1 MFTVKLLGLF
11 IIFEGNILNTH
22 ASKIDVDCY
31 NKDNNGST
39 YIGTVNIASN
49 NQTCLNWR
57 TVSSPY
63 VTYDKNN
70 AFCRNPNGF
79 KKPWCY
85 TGAGFQFSYCNIS
98 VCDVD
103 CYNTNDNGSS
113 YVGTVHTSRLNHP
126 CLNWL
131 TVNSLLVPYHEN
143 HTYCRNPNGFGEPWC
158 YTGTLNNGFENCD
171 VQMCGS
177 CESSPCHEASTCVKQ
192 VHGFKC
198 TCAAGYTGALCSSN
212 IDDCASNPCQHN
224 STCIDLVGGYMCS
237 CGPGLTG
244 VHCEND
250 VNECANNPCQYGG
263 TCHNK
268 FNSYTCSC
276 APGFVGENCIGDIDE
291 CISDPC
297 QNRGTCINLLNG
309 YRCLCL
315 NGDTGVHCEMRNE
328 IVIPPSI
335 ILSAERSIQEG
346 IGRFVLPCFAEG
358 IPLPKVKWESIE
370 AKLQSNIKQVDH
382 YLVIKNVT
390 IADSGYYMCTATNRG
405 GTDIKIVHINVNA
418 NHQVHVT
425 PRITAPFEVEVNY
438 YANAKLVCNVT
449 GYPTPRIQWKFAN
462 KTLPSTSSTLTL
474 LRATNET
481 AGIYT
486 CIATNDVGTSKAD
499 IKLKVTFD
507 TPKIVSPPLT
517 TVCKAGASHNFTC
530 IATGNP
536 SPEISWS
543 FTSFIHHSSGLPRN
557 VKFNNDTVIQLVSLQ
572 ESGVLACTATN
583 EFGTDYKSANVIVRH
598 DPDVIG

>member
-11 IIFEGNILNTH
+11 LIFEGNILNTH

-63 VTYDKNN
+63 VTYDEKN

-171 VQMCGS
+171 VQMCD
-177 CESSPCHEASTCVKQ
+177 
-192 VHGFKC
+192 
-198 TCAAGYTGALCSSN
+198 

-244 VHCEND
+244 VHCEN
-250 VNECANNPCQYGG
+250 G
-263 TCHNK
+263 
-268 FNSYTCSC
+268 
-276 APGFVGENCIGDIDE
+276 
-291 CISDPC
+291 
-297 QNRGTCINLLNG
+297 
-309 YRCLCL
+309 
-315 NGDTGVHCEMRNE
+315 NE

-370 AKLQSNIKQVDH
+370 
-382 YLVIKNVT
+382 VT
-390 IADSGYYMCTATNRG
+390 
-405 GTDIKIVHINVNA
+405 

-543 FTSFIHHSSGLPRN
+543 FTS
-557 VKFNNDTVIQLVSLQ
+557 VS
-572 ESGVLACTATN
+572 
-583 EFGTDYKSANVIVRH
+583 
-598 DPDVIG
+598 